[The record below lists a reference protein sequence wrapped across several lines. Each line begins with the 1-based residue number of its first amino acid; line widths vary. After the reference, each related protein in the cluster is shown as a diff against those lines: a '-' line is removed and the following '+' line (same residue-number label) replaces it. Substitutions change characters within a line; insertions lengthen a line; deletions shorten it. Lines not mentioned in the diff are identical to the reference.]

1 MKSLTFAVCALLLVT
16 VRAPEVS
23 AALPPARLA
32 LLPVSGTNV
41 HVGYLDAARDLLK
54 DHLLATGRFVAI
66 TVPGDSGT
74 VEIATDQ
81 AVERG
86 RAANAELVLVTHLT
100 RLQGVGRLRIIA
112 YRVNDGSVA
121 HADTIAISGG
131 PDDLDPA
138 LKRLADGLATGKP
151 AQQTADIESVT
162 QREADPLL
170 KQSATRVVGVRLGAI
185 VPLSRPSGLGPAAAG
200 GVGVFWLYDART
212 YLGEIALDLHSGENA
227 TSFDIGIGGYYPF
240 SRGNIT
246 PYLGSA
252 LAYSFTDFG
261 GAGASGLRIQPTFG
275 VLLGRLSTVQVRGQI
290 GYFFNT
296 FGERDTASPAFA
308 EVPSNAPKHYAHGP
322 AITVGLGF

>member
-1 MKSLTFAVCALLLVT
+1 MKGLTSSICLLLLVT
-16 VRAPEVS
+16 VCASEVS
-23 AALPPARLA
+23 ATVAPARLA

-66 TVPGDSGT
+66 TVPGESGT

-81 AVERG
+81 AVELG

-112 YRVNDGSVA
+112 YRVTDGSVA
-121 HADTIAISGG
+121 HADTIGISGG

-170 KQSATRVVGVRLGAI
+170 KQSATKVVGVRLGAI
-185 VPLSRPSGLGPAAAG
+185 VPLSRPAGLDAAAAG
-200 GVGVFWLYDART
+200 GLGIFWLYDART
-212 YLGEIALDLHSGENA
+212 FLGEIALDLYRGDNA
-227 TSFDIGIGGYYPF
+227 TSFDIGIGGFYPF

-252 LAYSFTDFG
+252 LSYSITDFG

-275 VLLGRLSTVQVRGQI
+275 VLFGRLSTVQVRGQI

-296 FGERDTASPAFA
+296 FGERDVAPAFG
-308 EVPSNAPKHYAHGP
+308 EVPSSGGDKHYAHGP
-322 AITVGLGF
+322 AMTIGLGF